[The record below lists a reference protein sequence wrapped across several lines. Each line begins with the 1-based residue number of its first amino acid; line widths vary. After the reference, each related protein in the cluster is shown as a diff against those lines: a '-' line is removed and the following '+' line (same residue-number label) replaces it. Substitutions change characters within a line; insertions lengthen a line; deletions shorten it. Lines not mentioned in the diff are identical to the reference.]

1 MFSRL
6 WLWGVPVKLLA
17 TAVKQFSA
25 INLFLN
31 LIVLAVK
38 RTHMKKILYVDV
50 VIVDQ
55 QAAWAGWGRSLFL
68 GVCLLWWIFQQRPSN
83 NKKESKPKKPSKN
96 SSSSLF
102 SVIFIPSLPPSLM
115 GVMWMFAASRLL
127 VCDACCGLS
136 VGTFKSALLAAVEPQ
151 NKRA

>member
-38 RTHMKKILYVDV
+38 RTHMKEILYVDV

-55 QAAWAGWGRSLFL
+55 QATWAGWGRSLFL

-83 NKKESKPKKPSKN
+83 NKKESKPKKPLKK
-96 SSSSLF
+96 LF
-102 SVIFIPSLPPSLM
+102 IIPFLCHIYSLPPSLM

-136 VGTFKSALLAAVEPQ
+136 VGTFKSAPLAAVEPQ

>member
-38 RTHMKKILYVDV
+38 RTHMKEILYVDV

-55 QAAWAGWGRSLFL
+55 QAAWVGWGRSLFL

-83 NKKESKPKKPSKN
+83 NKKESKPKNPLKK
-96 SSSSLF
+96 LF
-102 SVIFIPSLPPSLM
+102 IIPFLCHIYSLPPSLM

>member
-38 RTHMKKILYVDV
+38 RTHMKEILYVDV

-83 NKKESKPKKPSKN
+83 NKKESKPKKPLKK
-96 SSSSLF
+96 LF
-102 SVIFIPSLPPSLM
+102 IIPFLCHIYSLPPSLM

-136 VGTFKSALLAAVEPQ
+136 VGTFKSVPLAAVEPQ

>member
-38 RTHMKKILYVDV
+38 RTHMKEILYVDV

-83 NKKESKPKKPSKN
+83 NKKESKPKKPLKK
-96 SSSSLF
+96 LF
-102 SVIFIPSLPPSLM
+102 IIPFLCHIYSLPPSLM

>member
-38 RTHMKKILYVDV
+38 RTHMKEILYVDV

-83 NKKESKPKKPSKN
+83 NKKESKPKKPLKK
-96 SSSSLF
+96 LF
-102 SVIFIPSLPPSLM
+102 IIPFLCHIYSLPPSLM
-115 GVMWMFAASRLL
+115 GVMWMFTASRLL